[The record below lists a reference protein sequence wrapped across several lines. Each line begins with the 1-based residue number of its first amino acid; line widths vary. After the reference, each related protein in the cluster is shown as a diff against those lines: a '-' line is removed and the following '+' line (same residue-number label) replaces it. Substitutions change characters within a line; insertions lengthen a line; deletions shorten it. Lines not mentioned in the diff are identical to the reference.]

1 MCFTQCGSVQSP
13 VQPGFRAAKSAPIS
27 PHHTCHRLMDS
38 SHSLMLG
45 FLQEKMPNAKGPG
58 KAEELAVIL
67 NLITLGPFQVTFSH
81 IEWDIM

>member
-1 MCFTQCGSVQSP
+1 
-13 VQPGFRAAKSAPIS
+13 
-27 PHHTCHRLMDS
+27 MDS